1 MLPVANTA
9 GMIEHLRLISQATAK
24 DRQALVIVDR
34 AGWHMTKAI
43 RCFSNVT
50 LLPLP
55 PYSPELNPVEQLW
68 QQIKQRFLSNTTF
81 QNYDDIIERSCQ
93 AWNEILSEMVLL
105 KICVVGSGVFWFSC
119 FLNFVLHK
127 HFTFAMRVYTLWE

>member
-1 MLPVANTA
+1 VPFSA
-9 GMIEHLRLISQATAK
+9 H
-24 DRQALVIVDR
+24 ALVIVDR

-68 QQIKQRFLSNTTF
+68 QQIKQF
-81 QNYDDIIERSCQ
+81 ISC
-93 AWNEILSEMVLL
+93 
-105 KICVVGSGVFWFSC
+105 
-119 FLNFVLHK
+119 
-127 HFTFAMRVYTLWE
+127 

>member
-68 QQIKQRFLSNTTF
+68 QQIKQRFCL
-81 QNYDDIIERSCQ
+81 
-93 AWNEILSEMVLL
+93 ILHSKIMMMLL
-105 KICVVGSGVFWFSC
+105 KDLARLGM
-119 FLNFVLHK
+119 K
-127 HFTFAMRVYTLWE
+127 Y

>member
-43 RCFSNVT
+43 RCLKASG
-50 LLPLP
+50 L
-55 PYSPELNPVEQLW
+55 
-68 QQIKQRFLSNTTF
+68 
-81 QNYDDIIERSCQ
+81 
-93 AWNEILSEMVLL
+93 MVL
-105 KICVVGSGVFWFSC
+105 G
-119 FLNFVLHK
+119 
-127 HFTFAMRVYTLWE
+127 

>member
-1 MLPVANTA
+1 
-9 GMIEHLRLISQATAK
+9 
-24 DRQALVIVDR
+24 
-34 AGWHMTKAI
+34 MTKAI

-81 QNYDDIIERSCQ
+81 QNYVQRALLIIKPQ
-93 AWNEILSEMVLL
+93 QI
-105 KICVVGSGVFWFSC
+105 KTTI
-119 FLNFVLHK
+119 
-127 HFTFAMRVYTLWE
+127 

>member
-1 MLPVANTA
+1 
-9 GMIEHLRLISQATAK
+9 
-24 DRQALVIVDR
+24 
-34 AGWHMTKAI
+34 MTKAI

-81 QNYDDIIERSCQ
+81 VTYSVTYIETGSAKAAQ
-93 AWNEILSEMVLL
+93 SAGLSAALFMGIGGLR
-105 KICVVGSGVFWFSC
+105 G
-119 FLNFVLHK
+119 
-127 HFTFAMRVYTLWE
+127 R